1 MGEGQKAA
9 PRAQVVARISA
20 RKISAIGA
28 ASLLCIALAAC
39 GGRPSQPVP
48 ERTALDD
55 QLSCSHVIS
64 EKRKLKA
71 RIKDLQDERNENRK
85 RSLARV
91 PGAVVSGNPFS
102 AIFFADPSVAIYKEI
117 NAAKRRNRVL
127 DQLLR
132 QKGCIAPAE
141 PVAAPAAEPP
151 VVPASAPAQPQPPA
165 EAEPLQIS
173 PPTDVTIPQEP
184 AEASPPTTE

>member
-1 MGEGQKAA
+1 MGEGQMAA
-9 PRAQVVARISA
+9 PRAWVVARISA
-20 RKISAIGA
+20 KRVVAMGA
-28 ASLLCIALAAC
+28 ALLLCGALAAC
-39 GGRPSQPVP
+39 GGRPSRPVP

-55 QLSCSHVIS
+55 QLSCSHIIS
-64 EKRKLKA
+64 EKRRLKA

-132 QKGCIAPAE
+132 QKGCIAP
-141 PVAAPAAEPP
+141 
-151 VVPASAPAQPQPPA
+151 
-165 EAEPLQIS
+165 
-173 PPTDVTIPQEP
+173 PTDVTIPQEP
-184 AEASPPTTE
+184 AEATAPASE